1 MADEPQSR
9 PAPLSGHEPSEPTGA
24 ILWMMALILSAYVIA
39 YPCTL
44 VRYPPITDLP
54 FRAAQ
59 TSILRHYFDP
69 AFHFREQFSLHPLEV
84 PYLSMYVVGAFF
96 ALVFPITVASKL
108 MAMTMLAL
116 V

>member
-24 ILWMMALILSAYVIA
+24 LIWMMALILSAYVIA
-39 YPCTL
+39 SPFTL

-54 FRAAQ
+54 FHAAQ

-69 AFHFREQFSLHPLEV
+69 AFHFREQFSLHMFDA
-84 PYLSMYVVGAFF
+84 PYVSMYLVGVFF
-96 ALVFPITVASKL
+96 ALALPIV
-108 MAMTMLAL
+108 
-116 V
+116 